1 MSSLVLLVN
10 RTQFLGERGVLEF
23 LYLVCED
30 LIVSVGRH
38 SRGERGAIGVS
49 RWRGAPLP
57 KEVEDLDTSL
67 TQGRL
72 AADPRNPRGLTSALI
87 LIPSIAGLSGAQAT

>member
-1 MSSLVLLVN
+1 M
-10 RTQFLGERGVLEF
+10 LEF

-38 SRGERGAIGVS
+38 SRGERGAIVVS

-57 KEVEDLDTSL
+57 KEVEYQDTSL
-67 TQGRL
+67 TEGRL

-87 LIPSIAGLSGAQAT
+87 LIPSIAGLSGAQGPNF